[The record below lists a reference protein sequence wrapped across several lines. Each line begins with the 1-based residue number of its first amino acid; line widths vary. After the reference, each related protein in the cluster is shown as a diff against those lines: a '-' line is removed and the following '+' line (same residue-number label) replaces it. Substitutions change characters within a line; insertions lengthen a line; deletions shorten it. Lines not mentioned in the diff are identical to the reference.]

1 MGGCF
6 SSILGV
12 SIRSTSRP
20 FQRAIAAVD
29 PSSLTKLSLSLSPG
43 VHGKGDEEP
52 LSTTSGSELE
62 TSCHSGSAASSD
74 FKDWTSSERSILEA
88 ITSRAAQ
95 RNEAE
100 VTRIA
105 KANLR
110 KVPSKSSLKKGET
123 RRTSSGGSGGGGE
136 ANGRPVLLSA
146 NSSSNAAEDDDDDA
160 QRSASA
166 GSAGPE
172 GLGEGEGEG
181 EGVGEVLGRDAAAPN
196 GVGGQEVGAA
206 KNPRQ
211 ALIRNVSFHEEVLVI
226 QYSR

>member
-1 MGGCF
+1 M
-6 SSILGV
+6 
-12 SIRSTSRP
+12 
-20 FQRAIAAVD
+20 
-29 PSSLTKLSLSLSPG
+29 
-43 VHGKGDEEP
+43 HGKGDEEP